1 MKTKVLVVEN
11 EVIIADNLCD
21 TLRTLGYDVLDPAL
35 SFEMAIESFK
45 KEDIDIA
52 ILDIQLG
59 GGKTGIDVARHVKE
73 LYDIPF
79 IYLSS
84 HSDTKTLEMAKSTMP
99 YAYLVK
105 PFSAP
110 DVLTAIEIALNN
122 YSRYHETG
130 AIQNT
135 ESIPDLTNME
145 KVIIRLVSENHSTK
159 SIAEK
164 LFISDSTVKN
174 HRHNICVKLNLTA
187 GTHSLLKWAMENKQ
201 LLS

>member
-35 SFEMAIESFK
+35 SYEMAIESFK

-122 YSRYHETG
+122 YNRYHDG

-164 LFISDSTVKN
+164 LFISVSTVKN

-201 LLS
+201 LLT

>member
-21 TLRTLGYDVLDPAL
+21 TLRTLGYDVLEPAL
-35 SFEMAIESFK
+35 SYEMAIESFK
-45 KEDIDIA
+45 SEDIDIA

-59 GGKTGIDVARHVKE
+59 GGKTGMDVARHVKE

-130 AIQNT
+130 AIQNN

-201 LLS
+201 LLT